1 MNNKQKELAEYILYV
16 GKLTLE
22 DRKDKLIEELSELI
36 RALIKNDK
44 ENIIEEIA
52 DVQILLYEYVKKA
65 ENKRYINDMIDY
77 KLNRYWRILDNEKT
91 Y

>member
-1 MNNKQKELAEYILYV
+1 MNEKQKELAEYILYI

-22 DRKDKLIEELSELI
+22 DRKNKLIEELSELI

-65 ENKRYINDMIDY
+65 ENQRFINDMIDY

>member
-1 MNNKQKELAEYILYV
+1 MNNKQKELAEYILYI

-52 DVQILLYEYVKKA
+52 DVQILLYEYIKKA

-77 KLNRYWRILDNEKT
+77 KLNRYWRILNNEKD

>member
-1 MNNKQKELAEYILYV
+1 MNNKQKELAEYILYI

-22 DRKDKLIEELSELI
+22 DRKDKLIEELSVLI

-65 ENKRYINDMIDY
+65 ENQRYINDMIDY
-77 KLNRYWRILDNEKT
+77 KLNRYWRILNDEKS

>member
-1 MNNKQKELAEYILYV
+1 MNEKQKELAEYILYI

-52 DVQILLYEYVKKA
+52 DVQILLYEYIKKA

-77 KLNRYWRILDNEKT
+77 KLNRYWRILNDEKA

>member
-1 MNNKQKELAEYILYV
+1 MNEKQKELAEYILYIS
-16 GKLTLE
+16 KCSLE
-22 DRKDKLIEELSELI
+22 DRKDKLIEELAELI

-52 DVQILLYEYVKKA
+52 DVQILLYEYIKKA

>member
-1 MNNKQKELAEYILYV
+1 MNEEQKQIADYILYI

-65 ENKRYINDMIDY
+65 DNKRLISDMIDY
-77 KLNRYWRILDNEKT
+77 KLNRYWRVLNVEKNC
-91 Y
+91 

>member
-1 MNNKQKELAEYILYV
+1 MNNKQKELAEYILYI

-52 DVQILLYEYVKKA
+52 DVQILLYEYIKKA

-77 KLNRYWRILDNEKT
+77 KLNRYWRILENEKIN
-91 Y
+91 

>member
-1 MNNKQKELAEYILYV
+1 MNEKQKELAEYILYI

-22 DRKDKLIEELSELI
+22 GRKDKLIEELSELI

-52 DVQILLYEYVKKA
+52 DVQILLYEYIKKA
-65 ENKRYINDMIDY
+65 ENQRYINDMIDY
-77 KLNRYWRILDNEKT
+77 KLNRYWRILNDEKT

>member
-1 MNNKQKELAEYILYV
+1 MNDKQKELAEYILYI

-22 DRKDKLIEELSELI
+22 DRKNKLIEELSELI

-52 DVQILLYEYVKKA
+52 DVQILLYEYIKIA
-65 ENKRYINDMIDY
+65 ENKRFVNDMIDY
-77 KLNRYWRILDNEKT
+77 KLNRYWRILND
-91 Y
+91 

>member
-1 MNNKQKELAEYILYV
+1 MNEKQKELAEYILYI

-22 DRKDKLIEELSELI
+22 DRKDKLIEELAELI

-52 DVQILLYEYVKKA
+52 DVQILLYEYIKKA

>member
-1 MNNKQKELAEYILYV
+1 MNDEQKALAEYILYI

-65 ENKRYINDMIDY
+65 ENKKFINDMIDY
-77 KLNRYWRILDNEKT
+77 KLNRYWRILNDEKD

>member
-1 MNNKQKELAEYILYV
+1 MNDEQKQLAEYILYI
-16 GKLTLE
+16 GKLTIE
-22 DRKDKLIEELSELI
+22 DRRDKLIEELSELI

-65 ENKRYINDMIDY
+65 DNKRLISDMIDY
-77 KLNRYWRILDNEKT
+77 KLNRYWRLLNVEKNC
-91 Y
+91 

>member
-1 MNNKQKELAEYILYV
+1 MNEKQKELAEYILYI

-65 ENKRYINDMIDY
+65 ENQRFINDMIDY
-77 KLNRYWRILDNEKT
+77 KLNRYWRILNDEKT

>member
-1 MNNKQKELAEYILYV
+1 MNEEQKQIADYILYI

-44 ENIIEEIA
+44 ENIVEEIA

-65 ENKRYINDMIDY
+65 DNKRLISEMIDY
-77 KLNRYWRILDNEKT
+77 KLNRFWRLLNVEKNC
-91 Y
+91 

>member
-1 MNNKQKELAEYILYV
+1 MNNKQKELAEYILYI

-22 DRKDKLIEELSELI
+22 GRKDKLIEELSELI

-52 DVQILLYEYVKKA
+52 DVQILLYEYIKKA
-65 ENKRYINDMIDY
+65 ENKRFINDMIDY

>member
-1 MNNKQKELAEYILYV
+1 MNEEQKQIAEYILYI

-44 ENIIEEIA
+44 ENIVEEIA

-65 ENKRYINDMIDY
+65 DNKRLISEMIDY
-77 KLNRYWRILDNEKT
+77 KLNRFWRLLNVEKNC
-91 Y
+91 

>member
-1 MNNKQKELAEYILYV
+1 MNEKQKELAEYILYIS
-16 GKLTLE
+16 KCSLE

-52 DVQILLYEYVKKA
+52 DVQILLYEYIKKA

>member
-1 MNNKQKELAEYILYV
+1 MNKEQKELAEYILYI

-65 ENKRYINDMIDY
+65 DNKRLISEMIDY
-77 KLNRYWRILDNEKT
+77 KLNRYWRVLSVEKNC
-91 Y
+91 

>member
-1 MNNKQKELAEYILYV
+1 MNEKQKELAEYILYI

-65 ENKRYINDMIDY
+65 ENQRFINDMIDY

>member
-1 MNNKQKELAEYILYV
+1 MNEKQKELAEYILYI

-52 DVQILLYEYVKKA
+52 DVQILLYEYIKKA
-65 ENKRYINDMIDY
+65 ENKRFINDMIDY

>member
-1 MNNKQKELAEYILYV
+1 MNEEQKQLAEYILYI

-22 DRKDKLIEELSELI
+22 DRKYKLIEELSELI

-77 KLNRYWRILDNEKT
+77 KLNRYWRILENEKT
-91 Y
+91 N

>member
-1 MNNKQKELAEYILYV
+1 MNNKQKELAEYILYI

-52 DVQILLYEYVKKA
+52 DVQILLYEYIKKA

-77 KLNRYWRILDNEKT
+77 KLNKYWRILNDEKA

>member
-1 MNNKQKELAEYILYV
+1 MNEEQKQLAEYILYI

-22 DRKDKLIEELSELI
+22 DRKNKLIEELSELI

-52 DVQILLYEYVKKA
+52 DA
-65 ENKRYINDMIDY
+65 NKMI
-77 KLNRYWRILDNEKT
+77 
-91 Y
+91 

>member
-1 MNNKQKELAEYILYV
+1 MNNKQKELADYILYI

-52 DVQILLYEYVKKA
+52 DVQILLYEYIKKA
-65 ENKRYINDMIDY
+65 ENKRFINDMIDY
-77 KLNRYWRILDNEKT
+77 KLNRYWRILENEKT

>member
-1 MNNKQKELAEYILYV
+1 MNDKQKELAEYILYI

-52 DVQILLYEYVKKA
+52 DVQILLYEYIKIA
-65 ENKRYINDMIDY
+65 ENQRYINDMIDY
-77 KLNRYWRILDNEKT
+77 KLNKYWRILNA
-91 Y
+91 

>member
-1 MNNKQKELAEYILYV
+1 MNEEQKQLAEYILYI
-16 GKLTLE
+16 GKLTL
-22 DRKDKLIEELSELI
+22 DNRKDKLIEELSELI

-65 ENKRYINDMIDY
+65 DNKRLISEMIDY
-77 KLNRYWRILDNEKT
+77 KLNRFWRLLSVEKNC
-91 Y
+91 

>member
-1 MNNKQKELAEYILYV
+1 MNDEQKQLAEYILYV

-22 DRKDKLIEELSELI
+22 DRKDKLIEELAELI

-77 KLNRYWRILDNEKT
+77 KLNRYWRILENEKT
-91 Y
+91 N

>member
-1 MNNKQKELAEYILYV
+1 MNEKQKELAEYILYI

-52 DVQILLYEYVKKA
+52 DVQILLYEYIMKA
-65 ENKRYINDMIDY
+65 ENQRYINDMIDY

>member
-1 MNNKQKELAEYILYV
+1 MNDKQKELADYILYI

-52 DVQILLYEYVKKA
+52 DVQILLYEYIKKA
-65 ENKRYINDMIDY
+65 ENKRFINDMIDY

>member
-1 MNNKQKELAEYILYV
+1 MNEKQKELAEYILYI

-52 DVQILLYEYVKKA
+52 DVQILLYEYIKKA

-77 KLNRYWRILDNEKT
+77 KLNRYWRILENEKT

>member
-1 MNNKQKELAEYILYV
+1 MNNKQKELAEYILYI
-16 GKLTLE
+16 GKLTLD

-65 ENKRYINDMIDY
+65 DNKRLISEMIDY
-77 KLNRYWRILDNEKT
+77 KLNRYWRVLSVEKNC
-91 Y
+91 

>member
-1 MNNKQKELAEYILYV
+1 MNEEQKQLAEYILYI
-16 GKLTLE
+16 GKLTIE

-65 ENKRYINDMIDY
+65 DNKRLISEMIDY
-77 KLNRYWRILDNEKT
+77 KLNRYWRILNVEKNC
-91 Y
+91 

>member
-1 MNNKQKELAEYILYV
+1 MNNKQKELAEYILYI

-52 DVQILLYEYVKKA
+52 DVQILLYEYIKKA

-77 KLNRYWRILDNEKT
+77 KLNKYWRILNDEKVD
-91 Y
+91 

>member
-1 MNNKQKELAEYILYV
+1 MNEKQKELADYILYI

-65 ENKRYINDMIDY
+65 ENQRFINDMIDY

>member
-1 MNNKQKELAEYILYV
+1 MNDDQKQLAEYILYI

-52 DVQILLYEYVKKA
+52 DVQILLYEYIKKA

-77 KLNRYWRILDNEKT
+77 KLNRYWRILENEKN

>member
-1 MNNKQKELAEYILYV
+1 MNEEQKQIAEYILYI
-16 GKLTLE
+16 GKLSLE

-65 ENKRYINDMIDY
+65 NNKRLISEMIDY
-77 KLNRYWRILDNEKT
+77 KLNRFWRILNVEKNC
-91 Y
+91 

>member
-1 MNNKQKELAEYILYV
+1 MNNKQKELAEYILYI
-16 GKLTLE
+16 GKLTLK

-52 DVQILLYEYVKKA
+52 DVQILLYEYIKKA

-77 KLNRYWRILDNEKT
+77 KLNKYWRILNDEKN

>member
-1 MNNKQKELAEYILYV
+1 M
-16 GKLTLE
+16 LTSTPII
-22 DRKDKLIEELSELI
+22 DSIIEELSELI

-65 ENKRYINDMIDY
+65 ENQRFINDMIDY

-91 Y
+91 YLIL